1 MGISH
6 LKTYPNLNAKIIA
19 DKLSMLYRIWLIARK
34 VNEITNQGSGILGKE
49 VFFGALE
56 GLGLNKDHWR
66 TTQAHPKASLFFID
80 QGDTLE
86 LRSLSKLCQSLGV
99 APGRSSVPIDVGC
112 VARKKDF
119 LANLY
124 AAWFTEGRRISREK
138 LTAIFGVSSETQRRW
153 EQIAAIDV
161 QYNIVKVDKAIFENE
176 KVANNIPRDKR
187 LDERLDRAYTWE
199 DDKNVYYQTV
209 NSYQAAK
216 LHRGRVGNTR
226 KIGKLVRAAEGV
238 EFCEDATQQNDR
250 VFYSAENVPQNYQ
263 EVPGVCLRDT
273 GQVQPSRCGEAQLW
287 QLSITRPVPR
297 KVALR

>member
-19 DKLSMLYRIWLIARK
+19 DKLSLPYRIWLIARK

-49 VFFGALE
+49 VFFDALE

-66 TTQAHPKASLFFID
+66 TAQAHPKASLFFTD

-99 APGRSSVPIDVGC
+99 APGRFSVPIDASC
-112 VARKKDF
+112 ITKKKHF
-119 LANLY
+119 LAHLY
-124 AAWFTEGRRISREK
+124 ATWFTEGRRISREE

-161 QYNIVKVDKAIFENE
+161 QYNIVQVDKAIFE
-176 KVANNIPRDKR
+176 KVANYIPRDKR
-187 LDERLDRAYTWE
+187 LDERLDRAYIWA
-199 DDKNVYYQTV
+199 DDKNFYYQTV

-238 EFCEDATQQNDR
+238 EFCEDATQQNGR
-250 VFYSAENVPQNYQ
+250 VFYSAGNVPQNYQ

-273 GQVQPSRCGEAQLW
+273 DQLLSSQWGEAQLW
-287 QLSITRPVPR
+287 QLSITKPVSR